1 MESKIQ
7 LWGVTIQIPHTPVPE
22 VSLTILLNNPKA
34 TSRHRTEPHE
44 HQGPVRGQAE
54 ATHTLLTNKG
64 EPRAVGSLTRGE
76 SAPENGCWV
85 VAPAPQAW
93 AGPAGTSR
101 LMRSETF
108 VFAQIRHQAGRG
120 EETYQNIK
128 AMWMFLRTE
137 RWARGP
143 LA

>member
-1 MESKIQ
+1 M
-7 LWGVTIQIPHTPVPE
+7 
-22 VSLTILLNNPKA
+22 
-34 TSRHRTEPHE
+34 
-44 HQGPVRGQAE
+44 RGQAE

-64 EPRAVGSLTRGE
+64 EPRAMGSLTRGE

-93 AGPAGTSR
+93 AGPAGMSR

-108 VFAQIRHQAGRG
+108 VFAQIRHQAGRV

-128 AMWMFLRTE
+128 AMWMFLRAE

-143 LA
+143 LARSIDSRLSGSLLSAEAGSQEMGRNHPLITQMDFLGWPRKVILSV